1 MMGPRPSFAC
11 AGPDDPFL
19 RTVIDFTAE
28 RVAREGFGFELALKA
43 AEKDNEAFSFLR
55 DHESPGHAYYRY
67 KVLTF
72 CHRASLPVK
81 DSLAWLP
88 PTVPPSQSEKRAGAL
103 DPAWNAVLGE
113 DDEALFSVRLD
124 GLIPE
129 KRAISDAVAYVL
141 DRPSALGG
149 HIELLCSRVL
159 TAAGPAHLVALL
171 YLASDLL
178 HQMAM
183 SGNRRCTKVLED
195 RLPKM
200 FARGL
205 ERVSA
210 ACGRIEREALRQ
222 RLSKVAQAWSSRH
235 MYPEDFLKTIQLDS
249 SKGFV

>member
-1 MMGPRPSFAC
+1 MGPSPEFAC

-43 AEKDNEAFSFLR
+43 AEKGNEAFSFLR
-55 DHESPGHAYYRY
+55 DHESPDHAYYRY
-67 KVLTF
+67 KVLAF
-72 CHRASLPVK
+72 CHRASLPVR

-88 PTVPPSQSEKRAGAL
+88 PTVPPSQSEKGAGTL
-103 DPAWNAVLGE
+103 DPAFLARDAVLGE
-113 DDEALFSVRLD
+113 EEEALFSVRLD
-124 GLIPE
+124 RLIPE

-141 DRPSALGG
+141 DRPSALEG

-159 TAAGPAHLVALL
+159 TAASPAHLVALL

-178 HQMAM
+178 HQMAV
-183 SGNRRCTKVLED
+183 SGNRRCTTVLED
-195 RLPKM
+195 RLPGM

-222 RLSKVAQAWSSRH
+222 RLSKVAQAWSRTH
-235 MYPEDFLKTIQLDS
+235 MYPSDFLTPFQLDQ
-249 SKGFV
+249 